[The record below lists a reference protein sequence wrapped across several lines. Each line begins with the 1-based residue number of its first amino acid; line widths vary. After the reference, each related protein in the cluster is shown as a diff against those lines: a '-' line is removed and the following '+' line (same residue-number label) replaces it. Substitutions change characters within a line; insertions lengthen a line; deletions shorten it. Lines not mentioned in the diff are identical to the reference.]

1 MGGWL
6 LLLIAGSLWAGCGE
20 GSRPSCDYPPQLWCS
35 SKEIAQA
42 CQVEKHC
49 TRLISNSPKADRVS
63 VSLYYESLCSG
74 CREFLVLMLFPTWLM
89 LQDIMNVTL
98 VPYGNAEESKE
109 ATKWHFDCQ
118 HGEEECLG
126 NMIETCI
133 SHLYPEMDFMLIFCM
148 ESSNDVI
155 GSLPLCLKLYAPNA
169 SLADIKA
176 CVNGDVGNKLMHRN
190 AELTRAL
197 KPRHEYVPW
206 ILINGVHTEKLQT
219 QAQDSLFNLVCSLYK
234 GDLPA
239 ACKRPEERSY
249 LPFSPNHTF
258 LRNFAPNLSDLLGRE
273 KTVHQSA
280 RTKAKETF

>member
-6 LLLIAGSLWAGCGE
+6 LLLIAGSLWASCGE
-20 GSRPSCDYPPQLWCS
+20 GSRPTCDYPPQLWCS

-89 LQDIMNVTL
+89 LQDIMNITL

-126 NMIETCI
+126 NMIE
-133 SHLYPEMDFMLIFCM
+133 
-148 ESSNDVI
+148 
-155 GSLPLCLKLYAPNA
+155 CLKLYAPNA

-197 KPRHEYVPW
+197 KPRHEST
-206 ILINGVHTEKLQT
+206 LKNFKLKHKNRSSIWCAACIRQ
-219 QAQDSLFNLVCSLYK
+219 

-239 ACKRPEERSY
+239 ACKRPEERSF
-249 LPFSPNHTF
+249 LPVSPNHTF
-258 LRNFAPNLSDLLGRE
+258 LRNSAPNLSDLLGRE